1 MLKKHLQRIADF
13 FLYSARREIAAPINI
28 PGMTSFLSPAK
39 INLFL
44 KVVRRRTDGYHD
56 LASLFQTIDLC
67 DTLTFI
73 ESEDDRLTCNN
84 PALATDPNN
93 LVLRALNL
101 FRKRTG
107 FKQCFAIQLEKRIPM
122 QAGLG
127 GGSSNA
133 ATTLWALRSLTGS
146 NISDETLCA
155 WGAELG
161 SDVPFFLASHGTAYC
176 TGRGEIVKDLP
187 AIFSHRLHLI
197 KPPEGVSTPE
207 VFRRLDLAALKAS
220 DPEAILN
227 QFIDG
232 RPEFFNDLEAPVLAL
247 IPSLR
252 SLKTILLGSG
262 FSTVL
267 MTGSGSSFF
276 CLGESQFAAPPS
288 YFVHACSTIQRQP
301 GAWW

>member
-1 MLKKHLQRIADF
+1 
-13 FLYSARREIAAPINI
+13 
-28 PGMTSFLSPAK
+28 MTSFLSPAK

-44 KVVRRRTDGYHD
+44 KVVRRRSDGFHD
-56 LASLFQTIDLC
+56 LASLFQTVDLC
-67 DTLTFI
+67 DTLTFAQ
-73 ESEDDRLTCNN
+73 SDDDCLTCND
-84 PALATDPNN
+84 PVLASDPKN

-101 FRKRTG
+101 FRERTG
-107 FKQCFAIQLEKRIPM
+107 IQESYAIHLEKRIPM

-133 ATTLWALRSLTGS
+133 ATTLWALRSLSGADIS
-146 NISDETLCA
+146 NETLCD

-176 TGRGEIVKDLP
+176 TGRGEIVRDLP
-187 AIFSHRLHLI
+187 EIFSHRLHLI

-207 VFRRLDLAALKAS
+207 VFRRLDLTALKAS
-220 DPEAILN
+220 DPEAILH

-232 RPEFFNDLEAPVLAL
+232 RPQFFNDLEAPVLAL
-247 IPSLR
+247 MPSLHN
-252 SLKTILLGSG
+252 LKTKLLGSG

-276 CLGESQFAAPPS
+276 CLGDSRFAAPPS
-288 YFVHACSTIQRQP
+288 YFVHSCAPMRRKPDC
-301 GAWW
+301 WW